1 MLIPRVTLLG
11 EVFTAV
17 LARDAAERREQE
29 AHAQAAH
36 AARIGTMGVLAAS
49 LVHEL
54 TQPLAAS
61 LANAET
67 ASELLAEPVP
77 DLDELR
83 ATVNDIV
90 ADDRRV
96 GDLIQQ
102 LRRFL
107 RRGDGQRT
115 ELRLRE
121 VIEDVVR
128 LVSGDAS
135 SKGVEIVLAC
145 AQGPCHSSQ
154 TACRFSRSC
163 LIYC

>member
-1 MLIPRVTLLG
+1 
-11 EVFTAV
+11 
-17 LARDAAERREQE
+17 
-29 AHAQAAH
+29 
-36 AARIGTMGVLAAS
+36 MGVLAAS

-67 ASELLAEPVP
+67 ASELLAEPDP

-83 ATVNDIV
+83 ATVSDIV

-107 RRGDGQRT
+107 RRGDGERT
-115 ELRLRE
+115 ELRLR
-121 VIEDVVR
+121 R
-128 LVSGDAS
+128 GDRGRRAL
-135 SKGVEIVLAC
+135 GCRGRVQ
-145 AQGPCHSSQ
+145 QGS
-154 TACRFSRSC
+154 
-163 LIYC
+163 